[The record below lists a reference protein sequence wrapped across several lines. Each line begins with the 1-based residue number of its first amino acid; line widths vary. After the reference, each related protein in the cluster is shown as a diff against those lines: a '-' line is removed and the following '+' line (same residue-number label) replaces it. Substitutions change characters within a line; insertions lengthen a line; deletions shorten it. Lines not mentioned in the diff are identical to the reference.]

1 MEYLHMAPFTQFH
14 NLFVFDGGQ
23 RSKVSEGTFEGEQR
37 GLHAALITGNIFMH
51 RVQCSMTLSKFLR
64 AKN

>member
-23 RSKVSEGTFEGEQR
+23 RSKVSEGKGEQR
-37 GLHAALITGNIFMH
+37 GLHAALITGNVFMH
-51 RVQCSMTLSKFLR
+51 RVQCGMTLSKFLR